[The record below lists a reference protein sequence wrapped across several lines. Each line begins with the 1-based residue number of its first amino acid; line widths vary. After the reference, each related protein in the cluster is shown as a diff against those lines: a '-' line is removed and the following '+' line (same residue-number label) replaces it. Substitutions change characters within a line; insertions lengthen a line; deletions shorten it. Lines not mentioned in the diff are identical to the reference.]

1 MCQPISHLKVYL
13 NCVFRTN
20 FVKVVPLS
28 PDSNKLL
35 DGSKVFLRYNGR
47 HYSTEYY
54 HIAINDTFPTTY
66 YLKICLRQCAKRDI
80 PPSPFLPLVPEVSV
94 SHRTGHSFPNSGP
107 MARFSLDL
115 HELEA
120 ANALRSLSEVPETQL
135 STEKIL
141 RQLSS
146 DDSEVMFRKV
156 QGSGEVLH
164 TRPGVYLHKV
174 TVPMARSIREWCGSA
189 STRAPSD

>member
-1 MCQPISHLKVYL
+1 
-13 NCVFRTN
+13 
-20 FVKVVPLS
+20 
-28 PDSNKLL
+28 
-35 DGSKVFLRYNGR
+35 
-47 HYSTEYY
+47 
-54 HIAINDTFPTTY
+54 
-66 YLKICLRQCAKRDI
+66 
-80 PPSPFLPLVPEVSV
+80 
-94 SHRTGHSFPNSGP
+94 

-146 DDSEVMFRKV
+146 DDSEVMIRKV

-189 STRAPSD
+189 STRAPSDWEGYQSTPSTRPHTETRSLHMYHFRVI